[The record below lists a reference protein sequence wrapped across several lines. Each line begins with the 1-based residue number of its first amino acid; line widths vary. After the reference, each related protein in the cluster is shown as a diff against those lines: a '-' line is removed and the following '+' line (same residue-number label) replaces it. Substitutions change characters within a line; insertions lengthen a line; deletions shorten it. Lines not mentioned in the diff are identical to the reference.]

1 VTSLT
6 CASPD
11 SKVAAVAEAPLVPAV
26 VAIAAEEFA
35 VEESEHAFEE
45 FERAFVASAVAEAV
59 AESIQAE
66 KEVFPGKGML
76 VAWKLFVV
84 PHTSAGLAGDVVAV
98 EVARNLD
105 TEELLGEHLVVA
117 LALVALAC
125 AEGVHWDA
133 MALQVGG
140 DCKWLDLA

>member
-1 VTSLT
+1 
-6 CASPD
+6 
-11 SKVAAVAEAPLVPAV
+11 
-26 VAIAAEEFA
+26 
-35 VEESEHAFEE
+35 
-45 FERAFVASAVAEAV
+45 
-59 AESIQAE
+59 
-66 KEVFPGKGML
+66 M
-76 VAWKLFVV
+76 AWRLFVV
-84 PHTSAGLAGDVVAV
+84 PHTSAELAGDVVAV

-105 TEELLGEHLVVA
+105 TEELLGEHLVVD